1 MSELIE
7 FSQFIFKA
15 GCVCAPYRDTPRE
28 PIDPETAYERFAVD
42 ELNDLKEGVVPAEIV
57 ILGAASGDKDY
68 LFVSPRKDAAEKRD
82 IAGSGLCVFRNF
94 VDTPPT
100 AEGAVD
106 FSEAYGFLFPE
117 DVRRTPRGFFLMQWV
132 QYQKQMK
139 DVFDRFLKGGLDLI
153 GDDHFK
159 FGQAK
164 FNGRLMLENETGQ
177 FVLQPPSLWA
187 YMWLEFGLHISNQTG
202 LRQCE
207 WCGTWFPFGTGLSRR
222 KTARFC
228 GDKCR
233 KASHAHAKKQIQTK

>member
-28 PIDPETAYERFAVD
+28 PIDPETAYERFTVD

-57 ILGAASGDKDY
+57 IGSLNSGYTDY
-68 LFVSPRKDAAEKRD
+68 PFVAPRKNHVEKRD

-94 VDTPPT
+94 VDAPPT
-100 AEGAVD
+100 AEGAVK
-106 FSEAYGFLFPE
+106 FSNAYGFLLPE
-117 DVRRTPRGFFLMQWV
+117 YVGATPSGFFLIQWLA
-132 QYQKQMK
+132 YQEQLKR
-139 DVFDRFLKGGLDLI
+139 VVDRFLNGGIDAIADDLSV
-153 GDDHFK
+153 FQK
-159 FGQAK
+159 AK
-164 FNGRLMLENETGQ
+164 FSGRLIPGKPSQ

-222 KTARFC
+222 KTAKFC

-233 KASHAHAKKQIQTK
+233 KASHAHAKKQTSS